1 MLNKEIRLDYLQ
13 NPKLDLELINM
24 LCGEYNFNSIASNE
38 EITHIESF
46 REKLRIKF
54 NKKHVMP
61 FSFNTGGFLELFMH
75 FDTIYFLP
83 SIHYEVRKALEL
95 VSESKIIIK
104 IPIDDIYGNLE
115 DKFKNHKNKPNKT
128 LVIAPLL
135 NEDIFSINDFNNIR
149 DIIGDTTFALDIS
162 YALALGLD
170 IKYDA
175 NIYLINSASLA
186 LLNGVGLIA
195 SDKAYVSDI
204 YRNNISKAIYF
215 AIQKRSNSRF
225 DFVSKDND
233 LLYSKLKE
241 ILGDDLMLFA
251 SNYPSNTLPLRFK
264 FINTRNLIQHL
275 YLDNIFI
282 QSSQDCSLGVIQPS
296 HTLLSL
302 GFGMLKA
309 RELCTITFKELEEID
324 FLVDKIS
331 SSYKMIRLMEF

>member
-1 MLNKEIRLDYLQ
+1 M
-13 NPKLDLELINM
+13 
-24 LCGEYNFNSIASNE
+24 
-38 EITHIESF
+38 
-46 REKLRIKF
+46 
-54 NKKHVMP
+54 
-61 FSFNTGGFLELFMH
+61 
-75 FDTIYFLP
+75 
-83 SIHYEVRKALEL
+83 
-95 VSESKIIIK
+95 
-104 IPIDDIYGNLE
+104 
-115 DKFKNHKNKPNKT
+115 
-128 LVIAPLL
+128 L